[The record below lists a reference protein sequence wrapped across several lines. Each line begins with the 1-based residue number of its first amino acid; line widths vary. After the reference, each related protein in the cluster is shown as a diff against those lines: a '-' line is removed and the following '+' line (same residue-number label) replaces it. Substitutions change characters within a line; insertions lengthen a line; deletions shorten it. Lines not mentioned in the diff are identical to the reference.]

1 MMMNKQQ
8 QEQEQEQQQQKGGGR
23 RLEEEVHKWKT
34 IGDGLFRVRFVF
46 LNVMPHLIYFL
57 HRRLITRKRS
67 TRTRKRKRIWNSS
80 CLRRAARLRLRRTRS
95 IRSKRR
101 EFY

>member
-1 MMMNKQQ
+1 M
-8 QEQEQEQQQQKGGGR
+8 EEDWR
-23 RLEEEVHKWKT
+23 RAVSST
-34 IGDGLFRVRFVF
+34 FCFF
-46 LNVMPHLIYFL
+46 LNVMPHVIYFL